1 LVLKC
6 IIKFTRP
13 MIVCLC
19 HPTSERE
26 LDAIIDDGAR
36 TVEEVGRRCGAG
48 TGCGACLDEV
58 RERLTAKGAIACPRD
73 AEGAAQ
79 DLISPEMLAPRAR

>member
-1 LVLKC
+1 
-6 IIKFTRP
+6 

-19 HPTSERE
+19 HPTSERD

-58 RERLTAKGAIACPRD
+58 RERLTAKGASACPRD
-73 AEGAAQ
+73 AQGTTQ